1 MKTRKRAEKKSVPMK
16 VRNDQERAA
25 LSHEEWWVRERTKMV
40 AEKHVR
46 GVIHDQVT
54 GYLGSI
60 ERSLASLSDIQ
71 VRLAGISAHL
81 GRIADATT
89 ERLEAERH
97 ALESVALKAE
107 ALKAPPP
114 VVVQNGKAEFLK
126 GLQMGP
132 PNGEAP

>member
-25 LSHEEWWVRERTKMV
+25 LSYEEWWVRERTKMV

-71 VRLAGISAHL
+71 VMLAGISAHL

-107 ALKAPPP
+107 ALKVPPP
-114 VVVQNGKAEFLK
+114 VVVKDGIASFVP
-126 GLQMGP
+126 GAVP
-132 PNGEAP
+132 